1 MQNLQD
7 FLDIYYES
15 CGVLLKEEDFYDL
28 MYEYLHRASEDNVF
42 VAEIFFDPQTHTER
56 NVPFSTVINGLHR
69 AMVDG
74 LRDFGIKASLIMCY
88 LRHLPEERHLE
99 TLNQAKPFLDMI
111 LGVGLDSGEK
121 GNPPSNFVKVYE
133 ESAKLGLKLVAHAG
147 EEGGPEYIAGALD
160 LLHVKRIDHGVQC
173 LKSDEIVERLRAS
186 QVPLTVCPM
195 SNEKLQVYTR
205 YFSGKNITKELI
217 DRGLNVTINSDDPA
231 YFGGYITDNFLKTAV
246 ETGMTEQDVFKV
258 CVNAFN
264 ATFLPL
270 TEKHHYV
277 RLLHQFNID
286 FGFTAPRK
294 SITVFGSRSAQ
305 PDSPLYKTVQSLS
318 EKFSKNGYRV
328 VNGGYYGVMGAATE
342 GAVEGNGESVGM
354 VCPRIFKTRGPR
366 GHEKLTHCVVARDLC
381 DRITRMLNASNYI
394 FIFPG
399 TLGTLTELFVSWNTT
414 MFQRVKGHPSRKLI
428 FLYREPYAK
437 AMSDFDATM
446 KILQEDHKLLR
457 YFDNIEE
464 VFEIVES
471 NRLEREK
478 NATIV

>member
-1 MQNLQD
+1 MQD

-15 CGVLLKEEDFYDL
+15 CSVLLKEEDFYDL

-111 LGVGLDSGEK
+111 LGVGLDSSEK
-121 GNPPSNFVKVYE
+121 NNPPSKFLKVYE

-147 EEGGPEYIAGALD
+147 EEGEPEPYIVEALD
-160 LLHVKRIDHGVQC
+160 LLHVKRIDHGIQC
-173 LKSDEIVERLRAS
+173 LKSDSMVEKLRAS

-195 SNEKLQVYTR
+195 SNEKLQVYAR
-205 YFSGKNITKELI
+205 FFSGKNITKELI

-231 YFGGYITDNFLKTAV
+231 YFGGYITDNFLKAAM
-246 ETGMTEQDVFKV
+246 ETGITEQDVFKV
-258 CVNAFN
+258 CLNAFN

-270 TEKHHYV
+270 IEKQHYV
-277 RLLHQFNID
+277 RMLQQFNID
-286 FGFTAPRK
+286 FGCTAPRK
-294 SITVFGSRSAQ
+294 SVTIFGSRSVQ
-305 PDSPLYKTVQSLS
+305 PGTPLYKTVMNLS
-318 EKFSKNGYRV
+318 EKFAKNGYQV

-342 GAVEGNGESVGM
+342 GASEGNGTSVGM
-354 VCPRIFKTRGPR
+354 VCPRIFKTRYSR

-381 DRITRMLNASNYI
+381 DRITRMLDASEYI
-394 FIFPG
+394 FVFPG
-399 TLGTLTELFVSWNTT
+399 TLGTLTELFVSWNTK
-414 MFQRVKGHPSRKLI
+414 MFQRVRGHPGRKLV
-428 FLYREPYAK
+428 FLYREPYVK
-437 AMSDFDATM
+437 AMSDFDASM
-446 KILQEDHKLLR
+446 KILPEDHKLLN
-457 YFDNIEE
+457 YFDNVDE
-464 VFEIVES
+464 VFETVEK
-471 NRLEREK
+471 NRVEREK
-478 NATIV
+478 TATI